1 MVRAHPVGKYFFR
14 VFTVVAALEL
24 DLLQHHHKHDEFGKA
39 ELRTSVQ
46 VLM

>member
-1 MVRAHPVGKYFFR
+1 
-14 VFTVVAALEL
+14 
-24 DLLQHHHKHDEFGKA
+24 LLQHHHKHDEFGKA